1 MSRTDIH
8 FAIFR
13 TFEEGQRYRMDFDV
27 RLVDAG
33 RNPGDLKIL
42 PGIRPIVAATR
53 DEAKEK
59 ENFLQTLVPERIGV
73 DLVSS
78 WCGVDV
84 SRYPNGSS
92 TAANARRAQAAQT
105 NTCSARSIYAPGFR
119 LRAPGHGWH
128 QSQTAIDRKSVV

>member
-1 MSRTDIH
+1 
-8 FAIFR
+8 
-13 TFEEGQRYRMDFDV
+13 MDFDV

-78 WCGVDV
+78 WC
-84 SRYPNGSS
+84 
-92 TAANARRAQAAQT
+92 
-105 NTCSARSIYAPGFR
+105 
-119 LRAPGHGWH
+119 
-128 QSQTAIDRKSVV
+128 